1 MKRRGF
7 FMKSAAKEAEIL
19 IYEEIGESWWSG
31 SGISAK
37 RFAEDL
43 KALGD
48 GIETLNVRINSPG
61 GDVFDGAA
69 IKTQLEQHPATVNVF
84 IDGLAASAASYIA
97 MAGKTIQ
104 ISDNALF
111 MIHNA
116 QGGVLGNAADMRQ
129 MADLLDKIDSTIA
142 AMYTRRTKQPDAKI
156 KDWMAAETW
165 FNAEEA
171 VKYGFA
177 DAIMPAVNAEEPAAM
192 FDLSRF
198 KNAPRVK
205 PAMFDERTFLAEQDI
220 RRRRVELAK
229 LLT

>member
-7 FMKSAAKEAEIL
+7 FMKAAQKEAVIL

-43 KALGD
+43 KTLGD

-129 MADLLDKIDSTIA
+129 MAELLDKIDSTIA
-142 AMYTRRTKQPDAKI
+142 AMYTRRTKQPANTI

-165 FNAEEA
+165 FKAEEA

-177 DAIMPAVNAEEPAAM
+177 DQIFTTGIEDPTDR

-198 KNAPRVK
+198 KNAPRLQTE
-205 PAMFDERTFLAEQDI
+205 AFDDRAFLADQDL